1 MTQDD
6 LTGVVVDSG
15 DGVTHVF
22 PVASG
27 YVVGSCVKH
36 IPLAGSNITEFTMNM
51 LKDRG
56 EALLPEDAKS
66 EAQKIK
72 EKYAYVCD
80 DLVEEFKKY
89 DTPIQGP
96 GGGWALNNKFKKHLY
111 RPSKGSAPREVD
123 VGYER
128 FLAPEMFF
136 HPEFFSKDWTTPLDE
151 VIDETVQACPI
162 DYRRKLYNNIV
173 LSGGST
179 LFKGFDKRLNKM
191 VQSRVD
197 DRLDA
202 YETISGKKPTPIPC
216 NIK

>member
-1 MTQDD
+1 
-6 LTGVVVDSG
+6 
-15 DGVTHVF
+15 
-22 PVASG
+22 
-27 YVVGSCVKH
+27 
-36 IPLAGSNITEFTMNM
+36 M

-56 EALLPEDAKS
+56 EQINSEDYKN

-89 DTPIQGP
+89 DTPIQGTD
-96 GGGWALNNKFKKHLY
+96 GGWALNNKFKKHTY
-111 RPSKGSAPREVD
+111 RPSKGALAREID

-136 HPEFFSKDWTTPLDE
+136 HPEFFNKDWTTPLDE

-162 DYRRKLYNNIV
+162 DYRRKLYNNVV

-179 LFKGFDKRLNKM
+179 LFKGFDK
-191 VQSRVD
+191 
-197 DRLDA
+197 
-202 YETISGKKPTPIPC
+202 
-216 NIK
+216 

>member
-1 MTQDD
+1 MTPDD

-22 PVASG
+22 PVASS
-27 YVVGSCVKH
+27 YVVASCVKH

-56 EALLPEDAKS
+56 EQINSEDYKA

-96 GGGWALNNKFKKHLY
+96 DGWALGNKFKKY
-111 RPSKGSAPREVD
+111 TYKPSRAGESRKID

-151 VIDETVQACPI
+151 LIDETVQGCPI
-162 DYRRKLYNNIV
+162 DYRRKLYNNVV

-179 LFKGFDKRLNKM
+179 LFDGFDTRLKRM
-191 VQSRVD
+191 VQ
-197 DRLDA
+197 
-202 YETISGKKPTPIPC
+202 
-216 NIK
+216 